1 MGNQRL
7 DVSSRIKQGT
17 SRKEFEPLKPHSEP
31 PKNIPYSA
39 DDNASDALGPSY
51 TSRRMTKEQ
60 RALRFARVPC
70 TRYEELKSGRDEL
83 QRRYIRERLMADPNK
98 QYRLEDAIT
107 LQGACEEMCPEF
119 ERYQRAYENDVDLY
133 EKNPATGE
141 VDHSRMLKKFMR
153 AAAGLPN
160 PMPCDVRSPEALNGN
175 PVGVIGFL
183 TPSSARRAC
192 SQTRHAF
199 VRDRSRSVRKDFST
213 SQHCRD
219 LAAVYCHE
227 VVARFH
233 IIAIHELCE
242 NFPEQIHEEQRQLRF
257 RGYHVPNEPEFR
269 AYEVLFFLDPS
280 RNLPAVTRIH
290 PSAPQAPAIQR
301 ILELFQACT
310 ARKVVTPEE
319 VYATAAAFFEAIS
332 QLGMG
337 FVRLPSG
344 DEKFIAVME
353 PHEPWIALDD
363 LAHMLGFDSPDEA
376 LDFCKHYSLQLD
388 PVEPSL
394 VQLGTVG
401 QVVVEFK
408 APTPDWLG
416 QRIPKTTLVENL
428 KGDVPLTKL
437 IFGRSVR
444 PGTFDPPPI
453 SSSTLEPSFETHAH
467 SLNIEVCS
475 GQLSHLEASVDIAHT
490 STPLESASNTT
501 CRPERTSPPPSVGG
515 QVGSAELP
523 FSFKRAVEQLAKAKA
538 AAEALR
544 SEMSVN
550 SPISEGAALPCA
562 NVPTVEQPQSPLPF
576 SASRFTPP
584 VRANLEAPAV
594 SVAEYKPV
602 AEAAAE
608 LVAPP
613 ETMVREASPLYEPDT
628 LDRFL
633 KDSTD
638 PALDKLAST
647 YRRTHLLSKCFERV
661 RERHRSAAESRRPY
675 AAKTLAALKKLK
687 TAKHKPLKLPPD
699 SDCMPYMRNSLPAGK
714 ALDEYVCE
722 GIENFRS
729 LQPCCATQLRP
740 PSGLINKET
749 FARWRIPIGVT
760 NSEEPPARWL
770 QKKLAL
776 ELDDHG
782 AYSAETGALPTPI
795 PTKAILTLAGSAF
808 VEPEP
813 VELDYCTP
821 VLQLEVHDPSV
832 QDFDYWQRQGKTI
845 QDFLSMPNMV
855 NVSAVGIIYWPSSAQ
870 DRTSEQDIRQALAP
884 AGLPDL
890 TILIMA
896 TRNMGQQLINFLS
909 SLASA
914 ADGCFQPVPTWDQ
927 VLGRQFT
934 ILNRLVDWII
944 ASPYVGNPECCQA
957 FINVFHQ
964 TLERCAALLNVPS
977 LDLPIATRLAS
988 GDAMVGDLLADI
1000 ATQFFCGVQ
1009 ACRPAAPISPSVVH
1023 AQFSVDVEAA
1033 INACLMMAI
1042 AMPPIPAPRPRVGR
1056 GPAEPEV
1063 DPVGAFRLR
1072 LNETREW
1079 IKAMQ

>member
-17 SRKEFEPLKPHSEP
+17 SRKG
-31 PKNIPYSA
+31 A

-51 TSRRMTKEQ
+51 TSRRMT
-60 RALRFARVPC
+60 RATRVTVCP
-70 TRYEELKSGRDEL
+70 RPVHQIRGGRTAAL
-83 QRRYIRERLMADPNK
+83 YRRYIRERLMADPNK
-98 QYRLEDAIT
+98 QYRLEDTIT

-160 PMPCDVRSPEALNGN
+160 PMPCDVRSPEALMKSTDFLINEI
-175 PVGVIGFL
+175 VGKESVF
-183 TPSSARRAC
+183 TNC
-192 SQTRHAF
+192 HAF
-199 VRDRSRSVRKDFST
+199 VRDRSRSVRKDFT
-213 SQHCRD
+213 FQHCRD

-257 RGYHVPNEPEFR
+257 TLISLFEFYDDLRKEGITCPNEPEFR

-310 ARKVVTPEE
+310 ASAFSATEPSRKVVTPEE

-332 QLGMG
+332 QLGDG
-337 FVRLPSG
+337 FLYGCLLEMNRTNPG
-344 DEKFIAVME
+344 
-353 PHEPWIALDD
+353 IALDD

-401 QVVVEFK
+401 QVVP
-408 APTPDWLG
+408 PTPDWLG

-444 PGTFDPPPI
+444 PGTFDPPPSVAPPWSLALKLTPTRSI
-453 SSSTLEPSFETHAH
+453 S
-467 SLNIEVCS
+467 N
-475 GQLSHLEASVDIAHT
+475 VDIAHT
-490 STPLESASNTT
+490 STVAETPSLYPSPLESASNTT

-729 LQPCCATQLRP
+729 GASLLRHP
-740 PSGLINKET
+740 AAPSSGLINKET